1 MYGGKVHHG
10 ADAVHV
16 LATLSRSAT
25 WLNRVNARIF
35 ASPTLTH
42 ALYPAMKPGRRV
54 TLLLRGRSLLRDSSI
69 AFAYIASGC

>member
-35 ASPTLTH
+35 ASPTLTR